1 MIGTFFSVLLGTIIF
16 FPFIVTLIIL
26 IVYRKMG
33 IPPALVLGQAAD
45 LTTPLL
51 FLSVYFLSLTVF
63 GESAGFYMVLA
74 SVVIVIAYTIIE
86 RMRVKEFRI
95 FRLLRKTWRLYF
107 LILTSAYVVLFF
119 VGTISKIIA
128 YTR

>member
-1 MIGTFFSVLLGTIIF
+1 MIGGFFSILLGTIIF

-26 IVYRKMG
+26 IVYRRMG

-63 GESAGFYMVLA
+63 GESSGFYMVLA
-74 SVVIVIAYTIIE
+74 SVVIVITYTVIE

-95 FRLLRKTWRLYF
+95 LRLLRKTWRLYF